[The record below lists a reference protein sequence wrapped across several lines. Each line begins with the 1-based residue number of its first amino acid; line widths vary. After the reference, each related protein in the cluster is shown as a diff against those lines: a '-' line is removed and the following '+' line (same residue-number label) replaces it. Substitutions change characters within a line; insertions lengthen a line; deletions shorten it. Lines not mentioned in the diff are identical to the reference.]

1 MDYEQTLQYLY
12 DSLPMFS
19 RTGAAAYKKDITNT
33 TLLCDFLNQPQ
44 QHVKCIHV
52 AGTNGKG
59 STSHML
65 AAVFQQAGYKTGLY
79 TSPHLKDFRERIRIN
94 GEMISKEF
102 VVEFV
107 RDIKD
112 YSEEIKPSFFELTVA
127 MMLQY
132 FKEQAVDIAIV
143 ETGLGGRLD
152 STNII
157 DPELSIITNI
167 SYDHTN
173 ILGNTLQ
180 EIAFEKAGIIKPGKP
195 VVVGEIQESLI
206 QIFTDNAKKNHALI
220 YFAEDEYQVVKS
232 VSSNNLL
239 IITYRNNR
247 SGREVFYTTDLDG
260 IYQQKNLRTVIVA
273 LNILTQQF
281 KIDDHDIVNGLSNVT
296 AFTGLHGRWEKIADN
311 PLTVL
316 DVGHNEAGIK
326 AVLQQIHSL
335 SYSNLHIVIGVVK
348 DKDITTI
355 LSLLPADAT
364 YYFTRAH
371 IPRALPS
378 EELQSRAKECNLNG
392 GVYSSVNE
400 AIYQARSV
408 AKPTDL
414 IVVCG
419 SVYLIG
425 EVEMTGIL

>member
-1 MDYEQTLQYLY
+1 MDYGQTLQYLY

-33 TLLCDFLNQPQ
+33 ALLCSFLNNPQ
-44 QHVKCIHV
+44 QDLKCIHV

-65 AAVFQQAGYKTGLY
+65 AAIFQQAGYKTGLY

-94 GEMISKEF
+94 GDMISKDF

-107 RDIKD
+107 RKIKD

-132 FKEQAVDIAIV
+132 FKEEKVDIAII

-157 DPELSIITNI
+157 NPELSVITNI
-167 SYDHTN
+167 SFDHTN

-180 EIAFEKAGIIKPGKP
+180 EIASEKAGIIKPNKP
-195 VVVGEIQESLI
+195 VVIGETTSDLTR
-206 QIFTDNAKKNHALI
+206 IFTDTAAVNNARI
-220 YFAEDEYQVVKS
+220 FFAEDDYQLVNS
-232 VSSNNLL
+232 ESINDLL
-239 IITYRNNR
+239 KITYRNNS
-247 SGREVFYTTDLDG
+247 SGKLSSYTTDLDG
-260 IYQQKNLRTVIVA
+260 IFQQKNLRTVVVS
-273 LNILTQQF
+273 LDVLTQKF
-281 KIDDHDIVNGLSNVT
+281 KISEDDIAKGLSHVK
-296 AFTGLHGRWEKIADN
+296 ALTGLHGRWEKIADR

-326 AVLQQIHSL
+326 AVLQQVRSL
-335 SYSNLHIVIGVVK
+335 TFERLHIVIGVVK
-348 DKDITTI
+348 DKDVTTI
-355 LSLLPADAT
+355 LSLLPVDAV
-364 YYFTRAH
+364 YYFTMAH
-371 IPRALPS
+371 IQRALPAQ
-378 EELQSRAKECNLNG
+378 ELQSRAAEFDLKG
-392 GVYSSVNE
+392 DIYTSVNE
-400 AIYQARSV
+400 AIHKARSV
-408 AKPTDL
+408 AKVNDL

-425 EVEMTGIL
+425 EVDLIMT